1 MTAAIP
7 DHIRQMTMMAIPMGV
22 AGQPEDIAET
32 AVFLSSTR
40 AKYITGAAIDVNG
53 GLL

>member
-40 AKYITGAAIDVNG
+40 TKYLAGAATSIN
-53 GLL
+53 